1 MERFSDPGRRVRRSE
16 NLQLFIKFAEEI
28 NSKPFDKLDSQDMS
42 FLLLKQIS
50 SQMHRQ
56 NKLLEI
62 LTANILQAL
71 EDPEKN
77 TDIDPK

>member
-1 MERFSDPGRRVRRSE
+1 MESFADFGRRFRRSE
-16 NLQLFIKFAEEI
+16 NLQLFMKYAEEI

-50 SQMHRQ
+50 SQLHRQ

-62 LTANILQAL
+62 LTAEILQAL
-71 EDPEKN
+71 DVKKSN
-77 TDIDPK
+77 ADDSTK

>member
-1 MERFSDPGRRVRRSE
+1 MESFSDFGRRFRRSE

-50 SQMHRQ
+50 SQLHRQ

-62 LTANILQAL
+62 LTAEILQAL
-71 EDPEKN
+71 DVKKPNADSSSK
-77 TDIDPK
+77 

>member
-1 MERFSDPGRRVRRSE
+1 MESFTDFGRRFRRSE
-16 NLQLFIKFAEEI
+16 NLQLFMKYAEER

-50 SQMHRQ
+50 SQLHRQ

-62 LTANILQAL
+62 LTAEILQAL
-71 EDPEKN
+71 EEQGKN
-77 TDIDPK
+77 KSARSK

>member
-1 MERFSDPGRRVRRSE
+1 MESFTDFGRRFRRSE
-16 NLQLFIKFAEEI
+16 NLQLFMKYAEEI

-50 SQMHRQ
+50 SQLHRQ

-62 LTANILQAL
+62 LTAEILQAL
-71 EDPEKN
+71 EEQGKN
-77 TDIDPK
+77 KSARSK